1 MKFIVKGNEPAA
13 WKAYRETPGVDFDA
27 IPELKEALLNEQGYL
42 CCYCMNQIKDSNM
55 RVEHYKPRSKFDG
68 LKFNYD
74 NLFAAC
80 SGNFCAERHCD
91 NRKENTELTI
101 HPADPRNNCETIIGY
116 STNGKLTY
124 PEAFKTD
131 IEDTLNLNNSVLVS
145 NRKEALFGAATA
157 LQKLGYSRAIIQK
170 QIELY
175 RNKNANGKFHP
186 YCNTVLWL
194 LNKKLSAN

>member
-1 MKFIVKGNEPAA
+1 MKFIIKGNEPAA

-42 CCYCMNQIKDSNM
+42 CCYCMNGIKEDNM
-55 RVEHYKPRSKFDG
+55 KVEHYKPRSTYPA
-68 LKFNYD
+68 LKMVYT
-74 NLFAAC
+74 NLFATC
-80 SGNFCAERHCD
+80 TGDFCTDKHCD
-91 NRKENTELTI
+91 TKKENTELTI
-101 HPADPRNNCETIIGY
+101 HPADSRNNCETIVGY

-124 PEAFKTD
+124 PDVYKTD

-145 NRKEALFGAATA
+145 NRKGALFGAATA
-157 LQKLGYSRAIIQK
+157 LQKLGYSKATIEK
-170 QIELY
+170 QINLY
-175 RNKNANGKFHP
+175 RNKNAKGKFHP